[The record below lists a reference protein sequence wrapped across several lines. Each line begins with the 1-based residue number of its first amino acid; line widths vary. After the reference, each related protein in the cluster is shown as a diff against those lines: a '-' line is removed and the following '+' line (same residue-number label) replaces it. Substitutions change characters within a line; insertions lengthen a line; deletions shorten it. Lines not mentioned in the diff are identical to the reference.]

1 MIDDIESESLVA
13 AKVAERVGVVVA
25 NIEHA
30 MAQMRNQAHEDAM
43 REAAEIEAEARASA
57 ERLRRETAAEL
68 ADYVAESRRAIE
80 NYTNERVARISS
92 LTGSLIEQGE
102 LLHERFE
109 ATAVARRQL
118 YDLISTIG
126 DIAEKLAHE
135 ANMTAPEL
143 PPFPESSQS
152 ERPPQR

>member
-1 MIDDIESESLVA
+1 MIEDFESESLVA

-25 NIEHA
+25 NIEQA
-30 MAQMRNQAHEDAM
+30 MAQMRKQAHDDAL

-68 ADYVAESRRAIE
+68 ADYVADSRRAIE
-80 NYTNERVARISS
+80 NYTNERVARISA
-92 LTGSLIEQGE
+92 LTGRLIEQGE
-102 LLHERFE
+102 LLQERFE

-126 DIAEKLAHE
+126 DTAEKLAHE
-135 ANMTAPEL
+135 ANTTAPEL
-143 PPFPESSQS
+143 PPFPDPPQS
-152 ERPPQR
+152 ERPAQR

>member
-1 MIDDIESESLVA
+1 MIDDIESEPLVA

-25 NIEHA
+25 NVEQA
-30 MAQMRNQAHEDAM
+30 MAQMRKQAHEDAM
-43 REAAEIEAEARASA
+43 REAAEIGAEARASA

-135 ANMTAPEL
+135 ANVPAPEL
-143 PPFPESSQS
+143 PPFPEPPEP
-152 ERPPQR
+152 ERYPQR